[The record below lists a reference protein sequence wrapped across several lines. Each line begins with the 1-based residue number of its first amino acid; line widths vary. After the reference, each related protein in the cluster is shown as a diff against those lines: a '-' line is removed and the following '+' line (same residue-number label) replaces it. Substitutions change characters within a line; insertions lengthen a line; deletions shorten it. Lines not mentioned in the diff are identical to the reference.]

1 MKRFMQSL
9 SSRAQSL
16 SPAARKIAVIVGALV
31 ALCLLTLSTPHKQNV
46 PPRHAATVP
55 SYPPLP
61 ADALSLENA
70 VTEADGQALL
80 KEQKEQTGGALAITR
95 AFPQPPGYNDLH
107 SEPRMAF
114 CADLG
119 VITKDFVQ
127 ARSTME
133 EILDRHRG
141 YAARLRMVGS
151 SDGNAL
157 SANLKVPAS
166 EYSSTLAD
174 LKSIG
179 DVQRDEEAA
188 DEVIQQ
194 HGDLEAR
201 LQNARNNARRLE
213 QLLKESPDK
222 SIDVDYVQRQLTAL
236 RAEIAKLE
244 LERHNVDERVVFSNI
259 HFSLREVRETPA
271 QTVSAQ
277 IRSAAASGL
286 TDLVGSLSSLL
297 IFLVSYGPSFLVW
310 AAILFFPIRYF
321 WRRTRVS
328 LARETV

>member
-1 MKRFMQSL
+1 MNIIQSL
-9 SSRAQSL
+9 SSRVRSL
-16 SPAARKIAVIVGALV
+16 SPATRKIAVVVTALV
-31 ALCLLTLSTPHKQNV
+31 ALCLLTVSTPHKSV
-46 PPRHAATVP
+46 LLKPAHTIA
-55 SYPPLP
+55 SYPPLA
-61 ADALSLENA
+61 ADALPLENA
-70 VTEADGQALL
+70 LTESDGEVSLKQQVDTLATARALPLPPPKAQAYSDF
-80 KEQKEQTGGALAITR
+80 R
-95 AFPQPPGYNDLH
+95 SD
-107 SEPRMAF
+107 PRMAY

-119 VITKDFVQ
+119 VITKDFVH

-141 YAARLRMVGS
+141 YAARLRMNGS
-151 SDGNAL
+151 PDGNAL

-201 LQNARNNARRLE
+201 LQNARNNLRRLE
-213 QLLKESPDK
+213 QLLQESSDK
-222 SIDVDYVQRQLTAL
+222 SIDVDYVQRQMVVL

-271 QTVSAQ
+271 QTLSAQ
-277 IRSAAASGL
+277 IRGAAASGL

-310 AAILFFPIRYF
+310 VAILFFPIRYF

-328 LARETV
+328 LARESA

>member
-1 MKRFMQSL
+1 MNRIMQSL
-9 SSRAQSL
+9 SSRVQSL
-16 SPAARKIAVIVGALV
+16 SPITRKIAIIGTALA
-31 ALCLLTLSTPHKQNV
+31 ALFMLTISSVHKSNSVPKSSNREIPTGVTFPTDDPSGEYALLQGDDKTK
-46 PPRHAATVP
+46 
-55 SYPPLP
+55 
-61 ADALSLENA
+61 
-70 VTEADGQALL
+70 L
-80 KEQKEQTGGALAITR
+80 KEQVDAVATSR
-95 AFPQPPGYNDLH
+95 AFSPSLAYNDVH
-107 SEPRMAF
+107 SEPRIAY

-119 VITKDFVQ
+119 VITKDFVH

-141 YAARLRMVGS
+141 YAARLRMIGS
-151 SDGNAL
+151 LDGNSL

-259 HFSLREVRETPA
+259 HFSLHEVRETPA

-277 IRSAAASGL
+277 IRGAAASGL
-286 TDLVGSLSSLL
+286 TELIGSLSAIL
-297 IFLVSYGPSFLVW
+297 IFLIGYGPSFLVW
-310 AAILFFPIRYF
+310 AAILFFPTRYL
-321 WRRTRVS
+321 WRRSRVS